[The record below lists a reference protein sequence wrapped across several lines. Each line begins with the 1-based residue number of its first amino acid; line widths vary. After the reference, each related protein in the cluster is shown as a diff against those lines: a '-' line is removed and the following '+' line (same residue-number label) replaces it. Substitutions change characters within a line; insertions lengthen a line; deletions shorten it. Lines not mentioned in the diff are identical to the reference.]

1 MSKLEWQTLIEVN
14 DRGGAEVIKAAL
26 AAQGIHAELFQEAAG
41 TVHGLTGGLLGKVE
55 ICVAP
60 ADLPAALAW
69 LEAYQ
74 NNELEGSLG
83 SDSDPEQ

>member
-1 MSKLEWQTLIEVN
+1 MSELEWKTLIEVN
-14 DRGGAEVIKAAL
+14 DRGKAEIIKAAL

-41 TVHGLTGGLLGKVE
+41 TVYGLTVGLLGKVE

-60 ADLPAALAW
+60 VDLPAALNW

-74 NNELEGSLG
+74 NDELENSLG
-83 SDSDPEQ
+83 DESAPEQ